1 VHKYAHLSLQDD
13 PGLII
18 DWGARWDW
26 PALGRVLGSDLF
38 EELFPDPDEPFPEV
52 RAIIGSGEGGGGFL
66 EATEPLSLARHSAVR
81 FALQGGRMSM
91 AHGLEVRVPM
101 LSNAMLAYAGQL
113 PLAMRTRGR
122 RTKEPL
128 RTIAETLAPTLARS
142 APKRGFSFPLDG
154 WMRPIWPVT
163 GVGGRLRPA
172 CGHRIRRP
180 GAGRLVEQYDAAA
193 RRDDQYRA
201 ATLAIRLFDLM
212 LLALWGGKA
221 IRSMRSPGCN

>member
-1 VHKYAHLSLQDD
+1 
-13 PGLII
+13 
-18 DWGARWDW
+18 
-26 PALGRVLGSDLF
+26 
-38 EELFPDPDEPFPEV
+38 
-52 RAIIGSGEGGGGFL
+52 
-66 EATEPLSLARHSAVR
+66 
-81 FALQGGRMSM
+81 MSM

-128 RTIAETLAPTLARS
+128 RTIAETLAPTLARP

-154 WMRPIWPVT
+154 WMRPDLARHWRGWEVT
-163 GVGGRLRPA
+163 PRL
-172 CGHRIRRP
+172 
-180 GAGRLVEQYDAAA
+180 AGIGFAAPELDRLVEQYDAAA

-212 LLALWGGKA
+212 LLALWVEKHQVYA
-221 IRSMRSPGCN
+221 